1 MNRFKKY
8 LVILIGSFLAMSISN
23 LNAQTS
29 DSQLAQYYF
38 QNGEYE
44 KAVMY
49 YEKLYEESP
58 DDVNYGYLLSAYI
71 ELEDY
76 KSAEKLIKLQ
86 MKRTREETRYL
97 VDLGQLY
104 TKAGDPDKGQ
114 KEYENAIRN
123 LEGQQREVINLA
135 NAFIRKG
142 LYDQAMAT
150 YEKGKKLLK
159 ETYPFHYEMAN
170 LYGMMGEFEPMVDEY
185 LTLLDFS
192 QAYLQTVQNA
202 LNRYLDFQEDKE
214 KVETLRIKLLKK
226 IQRDPGNDTFAE
238 LLIWLYTQKKSFNSA
253 LIQVKALDKRKGED
267 GHRVIQLAQMCLTN
281 KDYKTAAKCY
291 EYIVEKEPRSP
302 YYVAARINLVNTRK
316 SELENNP
323 ASESSDY
330 EELEQLFFTTLDD
343 LGRSANTAE
352 MMGQLAQLQSFR
364 LHKADTAI
372 HLLNESLELPNLQAS
387 TKAEL
392 KMILADILLAE
403 GDIWDASLLYS
414 QVEKDHK
421 HDVVG
426 HEAKF
431 RNAKVSYYTGDFEW
445 AQAQLDVLKASTTK
459 LIANNAMELS
469 LLITDNFALDTVRGP
484 MIRYARADLL
494 VYQGR
499 LQEAEVALDSLSN
512 DLDFHALKDDILY
525 QRYQIAAKRK
535 EHEKSRELLTT
546 IIDNHGHDLLGDNAI
561 YELAKLE
568 EEVFEDNDRAMELYR
583 KLMVDHPGS
592 LFVVDA
598 RKRFRALRGDFDDA
612 DLPEDEL

>member
-1 MNRFKKY
+1 MNRFNKY
-8 LVILIGSFLAMSISN
+8 IVILIGSLLALSASN

-44 KAVMY
+44 KAAMY

-58 DDVNYGYLLSAYI
+58 DDVNYGYLLSTYI

-76 KSAEKLIKLQ
+76 KSAEKLIKVQ

-104 TKAGDPDKGQ
+104 TKAGNPDKGQ
-114 KEYENAIRN
+114 KEYENAIKN
-123 LEGQQREVINLA
+123 LEGRQREVINLA

-159 ETYPFHYEMAN
+159 DTYPFHYEMAN
-170 LYGMMGEFEPMVDEY
+170 LYGMMGEFEPMVDQY

-202 LNRYLDFQEDKE
+202 LNRYLDFSEDKE

-226 IQRDPGNDTFAE
+226 TQRNPENDTFAE

-267 GHRVIQLAQMCLTN
+267 GQRVIKLAQMCLTN

-291 EYIVEKEPRSP
+291 EYILEKEPRSP

-323 ASESSDY
+323 ASNKSDY
-330 EELEQLFFTTLDD
+330 EELEQLFLSTLDD

-364 LHKADTAI
+364 LQKPDTAVQ
-372 HLLNESLELPNLQAS
+372 LLNESLDLPNLKAS

-392 KMILADILLAE
+392 KMILADILLAQ

-421 HDVVG
+421 HDMIG

-484 MIRYARADLL
+484 MNRYARADLL

-499 LQEAEVALDSLSN
+499 LQEAEAALDSLSN
-512 DLDFHALKDDILY
+512 DLAFHALKDDILY
-525 QRYQIAAKRK
+525 QRYQIASKRK

-568 EEVFEDNDRAMELYR
+568 QEVFDNNDRAMELYR

-612 DLPEDEL
+612 ELPEDEL